1 MALSRFAHWHK
12 LSPYNDEDSPSTNYV
27 ATRVARTE
35 VVMRFNVRIISLV
48 LIAVSIVSVSGSAQ
62 TQDDKTLAP
71 YFFVQGDPNLDHL
84 PLKDT
89 HVQIDVSGVIADV
102 KVLQTYRNEGSRP
115 INARYVFPASTRAAV
130 YSMRMWIGDQV
141 IYAKIKER
149 EQAKQEFDKA
159 KQEGKSASLLEQN
172 RPNVFSMSL
181 ANVMPGDQV
190 EVELRY
196 TELLAP
202 TDGVY
207 EVVFPTVVGPR
218 YSSQPEPSAPQED
231 KWVKSPY
238 LNQDVKPTS
247 SLHISARIS
256 AGVPIRDLICTSH
269 QISPQWQSPAVA
281 QLVLDNTAQSQGDR
295 DFILRYRLSGD
306 QIASGL
312 LLYKGADE
320 NFFLYMAQPP
330 RRVADAEIPARE
342 YIFVVDVSGSMDGF
356 PLNTAKRLLRDLIG
370 QLRPSDLFNVV
381 LFAGDS
387 AALSA
392 KSLRADQQNI
402 SKAIRL
408 IEQQRGGGG
417 TELLAAVKQ
426 AMSLPREANVSR
438 SVVLVTDG
446 YISGEKGVFD
456 YIRDNL
462 NQCNVFSFG
471 IGSSVNRYL
480 IEGVAKAGMG
490 EPFVVTQE
498 AEASVVADKFREYI
512 QTPLLTDIQVSAR
525 GFDIYD
531 AHPERLPDLFARRP
545 VILYGKWR
553 GPVSG
558 TFELRGKTGQGDYLT
573 RLDVAGVQPEE
584 TNRALRYLWAR
595 SRIAELSD
603 YGSGVADQDRI
614 KDITALGLKYNLLTQ
629 YTSFIAVR
637 EKVINDQGPAEDVDQ
652 PLPLPEGVSDLAVG
666 SEPELLWLIAATMMI
681 AIVMLLRWRRRFV
694 RSGVEVLR

>member
-130 YSMRMWIGDQV
+130 YAMRMRIGDQV
-141 IYAKIKER
+141 IVAKIKER

-159 KQEGKSASLLEQN
+159 KEEGKSASLLEQN

-218 YSSQPEPSAPQED
+218 YSSQPESASFGAPKEGD
-231 KWVKSPY
+231 MVKTPY
-238 LNQDVKPTS
+238 LHQGDKSANA
-247 SLHISARIS
+247 LHISARIS
-256 AGVPIRDLICTSH
+256 AGVPIRDLSCASH

-281 QLVLDNTAQSQGDR
+281 QFALDNTAQSQGDR

-312 LLYKGADE
+312 LLYKGAEE

-330 RRVADAEIPARE
+330 QRVADAEI
-342 YIFVVDVSGSMDGF
+342 
-356 PLNTAKRLLRDLIG
+356 
-370 QLRPSDLFNVV
+370 
-381 LFAGDS
+381 
-387 AALSA
+387 
-392 KSLRADQQNI
+392 
-402 SKAIRL
+402 
-408 IEQQRGGGG
+408 
-417 TELLAAVKQ
+417 
-426 AMSLPREANVSR
+426 
-438 SVVLVTDG
+438 
-446 YISGEKGVFD
+446 
-456 YIRDNL
+456 
-462 NQCNVFSFG
+462 
-471 IGSSVNRYL
+471 
-480 IEGVAKAGMG
+480 
-490 EPFVVTQE
+490 
-498 AEASVVADKFREYI
+498 
-512 QTPLLTDIQVSAR
+512 
-525 GFDIYD
+525 
-531 AHPERLPDLFARRP
+531 
-545 VILYGKWR
+545 
-553 GPVSG
+553 
-558 TFELRGKTGQGDYLT
+558 
-573 RLDVAGVQPEE
+573 
-584 TNRALRYLWAR
+584 
-595 SRIAELSD
+595 
-603 YGSGVADQDRI
+603 
-614 KDITALGLKYNLLTQ
+614 
-629 YTSFIAVR
+629 
-637 EKVINDQGPAEDVDQ
+637 
-652 PLPLPEGVSDLAVG
+652 
-666 SEPELLWLIAATMMI
+666 
-681 AIVMLLRWRRRFV
+681 
-694 RSGVEVLR
+694 

>member
-1 MALSRFAHWHK
+1 MQI
-12 LSPYNDEDSPSTNYV
+12 N
-27 ATRVARTE
+27 
-35 VVMRFNVRIISLV
+35 MRNVFLV
-48 LIAVSIVSVSGSAQ
+48 LSAIVIFSIFGSAQ
-62 TQDDKTLAP
+62 TQNDKTLSP
-71 YFFVQGDPNLDHL
+71 YFFVEGDPKLDHL

-89 HVQIDVSGVIADV
+89 RVQIDVSGVIADV

-130 YSMRMWIGDQV
+130 YSMRMRIGDQV
-141 IYAKIKER
+141 IVAKIKER

-181 ANVMPGDQV
+181 ANLMPGDQV
-190 EVELRY
+190 EIELRY

-207 EVVFPTVVGPR
+207 EVVYPTVVGPR
-218 YSSQPEPSAPQED
+218 YSSQPESSAPQED
-231 KWVKSPY
+231 QWVKSPY
-238 LNQDVKPTS
+238 LHQGEKPTS
-247 SLHISARIS
+247 ALHISARIS
-256 AGVPIRDLICTSH
+256 AGVPIQDLSCVSH
-269 QISPQWQSPAVA
+269 KISPQWPSPTIA
-281 QLVLDNTAQSQGDR
+281 QLSLDEADQFQGNR
-295 DFILRYRLSGD
+295 DFILRYRLTGEK
-306 QIASGL
+306 IASGL
-312 LLYKGADE
+312 LLYEGKDE

-330 RRVADAEIPARE
+330 ERVTSADIPARE

-370 QLRPSDLFNVV
+370 QLRPTDLFNVV

-392 KSLRADQQNI
+392 KSLPADQQNI

-408 IEQQRGGGG
+408 IEQQRGSGG

-426 AMSLPREANVSR
+426 AMSLPREAKVSR
-438 SVVLVTDG
+438 SIVLVTDG
-446 YISGEKGVFD
+446 YVSGEQGVFD
-456 YIRDNL
+456 YIRENL

-471 IGSSVNRYL
+471 IGTSVNRHL

-512 QTPLLTDIQVSAR
+512 QTPLLTDIQVSAK

-531 AHPERLPDLFARRP
+531 VRPERLPDLFARRP

-553 GPVSG
+553 GSVKG
-558 TFELRGKTGQGDYLT
+558 TFELRGKTGQGNYVT
-573 RLDVAGVQPEE
+573 GLDVAGVQPDEA
-584 TNRALRYLWAR
+584 NGALRYLWAR
-595 SRIAELSD
+595 TRIAELSD
-603 YGSGVADQDRI
+603 YGAGNSIADRI
-614 KDITALGLKYNLLTQ
+614 KEITDLGLKYNLLTQ

-637 EKVINDQGPAEDVDQ
+637 EVVRNTQGPAEDVDQ

-666 SEPELLWLIAATMMI
+666 SEPELLWLIAASMMI
-681 AIVMLLRWRRRFV
+681 AMIMLLRWRRRLV
-694 RSGVEVLR
+694 RSGAEILR